1 MVEEPLN
8 YKRYLDGVFTLING
22 NIALIRNLFASEVY
36 ELLSDQNA
44 IQWKPPDDDAMC
56 FSIGNLDRSFYV
68 YPDFALCG
76 QIYGIV
82 YRYTNSSV
90 PIVNN
95 AERMPYKKRMRTV
108 RKMIDRILAL

>member
-1 MVEEPLN
+1 MNESLN
-8 YKRYLDGVFTLING
+8 YKRYLDGVFTLTNG

-56 FSIGNLDRSFYV
+56 FFIGNQDRSFYV